1 MPKTPVTLFR
11 NTHQNFIMD
20 SLNIYHLLIVVG
32 LVVPPVLGWR
42 FAKKLG
48 YHGAWGLLAWSLCFP
63 WAGVVLLAVLVF
75 LKLPFE
81 RAAIRETNPAADSRT
96 TP

>member
-1 MPKTPVTLFR
+1 M
-11 NTHQNFIMD
+11 N
-20 SLNIYHLLIVVG
+20 SLNIYHLLILIG

-81 RAAIRETNPAADSRT
+81 RAAVREAKSVSAST